1 MLRFNY
7 ISMDYLE
14 KAARVLEIEIFELQ
28 RLRQRLG
35 KSFGDAIELL
45 KATLDARGKI
55 VVLGVGKSGHIG
67 SKIAATLTSTGSPAV
82 VLDSLN
88 ALHGDLGMVADGDAV
103 VALSASGETEEL
115 LRILPTIA
123 QFAHAGPSG
132 DAAARGAGAGR
143 VGYSDSRRAE
153 IDDGSARWRRRDR
166 RYRWEIARYFYPW
179 RFRPAFSKR
188 SESRRA
194 FGGRSDDIESGE
206 GT

>member
-1 MLRFNY
+1 M
-7 ISMDYLE
+7 SLE
-14 KAARVLEIEIFELQ
+14 PGADLQ
-28 RLRQRLG
+28 
-35 KSFGDAIELL
+35 
-45 KATLDARGKI
+45 
-55 VVLGVGKSGHIG
+55 H
-67 SKIAATLTSTGSPAV
+67 
-82 VLDSLN
+82 
-88 ALHGDLGMVADGDAV
+88 DGDAG
-103 VALSASGETEEL
+103 AGGRAGDGAAGSA
-115 LRILPTIA
+115 RISEGRFRQISPGRHGWA

-194 FGGRSDDIESGE
+194 FGGRSDDTESGKRA
-206 GT
+206 